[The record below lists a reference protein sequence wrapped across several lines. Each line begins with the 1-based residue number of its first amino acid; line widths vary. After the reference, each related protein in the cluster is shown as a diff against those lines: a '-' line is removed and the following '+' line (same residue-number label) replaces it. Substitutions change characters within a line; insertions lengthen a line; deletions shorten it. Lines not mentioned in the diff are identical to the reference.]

1 MNVFDDPNGRYL
13 VLRNE
18 AGQYS
23 LWPAT
28 ADIPSGWVCVL
39 RESGR
44 QECLDYVNGNW
55 SDLRPASA
63 PRS

>member
-1 MNVFDDPNGRYL
+1 MNAFDEPNGRYL

-28 ADIPSGWVCVL
+28 ADIPPGWACAL
-39 RESGR
+39 RESSR
-44 QECLDYVNGNW
+44 QECLDYVDGNW
-55 SDLRPASA
+55 SDLRSA
-63 PRS
+63 ATPHS